1 MTSRKTQQEIDK
13 TFKKV
18 TEGIQAFDGIYEKIN
33 SSTNTAQKD
42 KLEDNLKRE
51 IKKLQ
56 RFRDQIQTWA
66 AGNEVKDKGPL
77 LEERNKIEKVGK
89 TLPDHVVRTDGLQ
102 CMEQFKAVEKEMK
115 TKAYSKEGLS
125 QNVKQD
131 PKEREREE
139 LSDFLSDQLDEI
151 SDFLMTLERE
161 EEMLQVAVK
170 KNKRDTFKS
179 DRLSDVET
187 IGARFKW
194 HEGKLQL

>member
-56 RFRDQIQTWA
+56 RFRDQIKTWA

-77 LEERNKIEKVGK
+77 LEERKKIEKVRQ
-89 TLPDHVVRTDGLQ
+89 TLPDHVVRADGLPVYGTIQ
-102 CMEQFKAVEKEMK
+102 SRREGNEDQGILQRRPF
-115 TKAYSKEGLS
+115 TKRQARS
-125 QNVKQD
+125 
-131 PKEREREE
+131 ERARTRGA
-139 LSDFLSDQLDEI
+139 L
-151 SDFLMTLERE
+151 
-161 EEMLQVAVK
+161 
-170 KNKRDTFKS
+170 
-179 DRLSDVET
+179 RLPCRAT
-187 IGARFKW
+187 G
-194 HEGKLQL
+194 

>member
-56 RFRDQIQTWA
+56 RFRDQIKTWA

-77 LEERNKIEKVGK
+77 LEERKKIEKVGRNEQT
-89 TLPDHVVRTDGLQ
+89 TLCGLT
-102 CMEQFKAVEKEMK
+102 V
-115 TKAYSKEGLS
+115 YSVWNNSK
-125 QNVKQD
+125 
-131 PKEREREE
+131 PW
-139 LSDFLSDQLDEI
+139 
-151 SDFLMTLERE
+151 
-161 EEMLQVAVK
+161 
-170 KNKRDTFKS
+170 KRK
-179 DRLSDVET
+179 
-187 IGARFKW
+187 
-194 HEGKLQL
+194 